1 MKIPNPEV
9 QQRLEQLAQQGLDLV
24 KHNMIWHEHGRYH
37 VFGEYELEV
46 NKKGC
51 MMRSSRHDDRMF
63 SSVKTALSWCIAN
76 KFQRHDVARD
86 ILELDQQH
94 QIAEADLEVR
104 SHLARRCSDPVRR
117 ETAQLKVEHRRRQ
130 MAEVTDRLTK
140 CVNLAKYWQ
149 IRGFNNETAR
159 TGRSASQRTSRP
171 GI

>member
-1 MKIPNPEV
+1 MKIPNAEV

-24 KHNMIWHEHGRYH
+24 KQNMIWHEHGRYH

-46 NKKGC
+46 QKNGC
-51 MMRSSRHDDRMF
+51 VMRSSRHDTRQF
-63 SSVKTALSWCIAN
+63 GSVKTALSWCIAN
-76 KFQRHDVARD
+76 KYQRHDVARE
-86 ILELDQQH
+86 ILDLDQQH
-94 QIAEADLEVR
+94 QIAQADLEVR
-104 SHLARRCSDPVRR
+104 SHLARRWSDPLRR

-130 MAEVTDRLTK
+130 LAQVTDRLTK

-159 TGRSASQRTSRP
+159 TGRSPSQRTSRP